1 MSERYEPTDRTKVR
15 RLPDRGNY
23 DADVVHRILD
33 EATIAH
39 VGFVAEGQPYVL
51 PMIHGRIG
59 SRLYLHG
66 AAGGRHLRALAGGT
80 PLCVTATIVDGLVL
94 ARSAFHH
101 SMNYRCVVVL
111 GKGAAVE
118 DVAEE
123 NAALKAISERLIP
136 GRWDDVRA
144 PTTPE
149 LKQTMVVA
157 IDLKECSAKVRV
169 GPPKDDEPDYAL
181 GTWAGVA
188 PMHAAFGELVP
199 DPRLKPETPVPAY
212 LKKKIG
218 R

>member
-15 RLPDRGNY
+15 RLADRGAY
-23 DADVVHRILD
+23 DFEVVHKILD
-33 EATIAH
+33 EAPIVH
-39 VGFVAEGQPYVL
+39 VGFAAEGQPYVL

-59 SRLYLHG
+59 TRLYLHG
-66 AAGGRHLRALAGGT
+66 AAGGRNLRALAGGT
-80 PLCVTATIVDGLVL
+80 PLCATATIVDGLVL

-118 DVAEE
+118 DDAEK
-123 NAALKAISERLIP
+123 NRALKAISERLIP

-144 PTTPE
+144 PTKPE
-149 LKQTMVVA
+149 FKQTLVVSL
-157 IDLKECSAKVRV
+157 DLKECSAKLRV

-181 GTWAGVA
+181 GMWAGVA
-188 PMHAAFGELVP
+188 PMHTTFGELVP
-199 DPRLKPETPVPAY
+199 DPRLKPGTPVPAY

>member
-1 MSERYEPTDRTKVR
+1 MSERYEPTDRTQVR
-15 RLPDRGNY
+15 RLSDRGNY
-23 DADVVHRILD
+23 DADVVHKILD
-33 EATIAH
+33 EATIMH

-66 AAGGRHLRALAGGT
+66 AAGGRHLRALASGT
-80 PLCVTATIVDGLVL
+80 PLCATATIVDGLVL

-118 DVAEE
+118 DEKEE
-123 NAALKAISERLIP
+123 NEALKAISERLVP

-149 LKQTMVVA
+149 LKQTLVVA
-157 IDLKECSAKVRV
+157 IDLQECSAKVRV

-181 GTWAGVA
+181 TMWAGVA
-188 PMHAAFGELVP
+188 PMHTSFGELVP
-199 DPRLKPETPVPAY
+199 DPRLKPGTPAPDY
-212 LKKKIG
+212 LKRLLK